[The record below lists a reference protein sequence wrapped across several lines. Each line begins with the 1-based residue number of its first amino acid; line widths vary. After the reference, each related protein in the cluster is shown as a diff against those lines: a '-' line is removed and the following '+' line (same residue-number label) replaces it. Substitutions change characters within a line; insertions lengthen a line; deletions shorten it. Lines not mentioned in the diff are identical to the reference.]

1 MPTNFT
7 VVPVEARADGGQDEA
22 AATAE
27 APGAPEGREPDRPGP
42 GERGRTCPPDKGGAG
57 LREAGG
63 GPRGAGAGGRARVC
77 LPRPLPPP
85 GAPAGAPRSAPPA
98 APSPPARPL
107 PLAESAPSWAAWAP
121 GERSAPGAGG
131 SPPLRPRGPAPRARE
146 APYPGSEWGRGEVRA
161 TPGVAMGTGEGP
173 RENPGPRAPVRPGRL
188 AAASRLCS
196 ARHGAK
202 GRGVR

>member
-63 GPRGAGAGGRARVC
+63 GPRGAGAGGRAGAG
-77 LPRPLPPP
+77 LPSPPP
-85 GAPAGAPRSAPPA
+85 PAPGRSRRRPSLCSACGPLTPS
-98 APSPPARPL
+98 PSPPARRVRPEL
-107 PLAESAPSWAAWAP
+107 
-121 GERSAPGAGG
+121 GRVGAG
-131 SPPLRPRGPAPRARE
+131 RTIRARGWGLPPA
-146 APYPGSEWGRGEVRA
+146 AP
-161 TPGVAMGTGEGP
+161 P
-173 RENPGPRAPVRPGRL
+173 RPGPQGPGGTL
-188 AAASRLCS
+188 SRL
-196 ARHGAK
+196 
-202 GRGVR
+202 